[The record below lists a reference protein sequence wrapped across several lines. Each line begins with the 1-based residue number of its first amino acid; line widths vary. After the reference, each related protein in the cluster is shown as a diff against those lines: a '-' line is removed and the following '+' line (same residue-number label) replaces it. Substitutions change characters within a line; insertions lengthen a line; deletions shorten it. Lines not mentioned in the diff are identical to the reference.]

1 MDKNKYFNRSEY
13 DEFEHIVSEEISNA
27 LGNLE
32 ELNKQIEKGDLKI
45 LIEINPSSTIF
56 HILKDF

>member
-1 MDKNKYFNRSEY
+1 MANKYFNRTEY

-27 LGNLE
+27 LENLE